1 MQLRSLLEQFFINS
15 FLLLLLIVLLLH
27 LRPVDHWQ
35 IILEEWLLVDRD
47 MREVEV
53 LLFWLVHYV
62 LSYYN

>member
-1 MQLRSLLEQFFINS
+1 MQLRSLLEQLFINRL
-15 FLLLLLIVLLLH
+15 LLLLLIVLLLH
-27 LRPVDHWQ
+27 LRPVDHRQ

-53 LLFWLVHYV
+53 LLFWLVHYA